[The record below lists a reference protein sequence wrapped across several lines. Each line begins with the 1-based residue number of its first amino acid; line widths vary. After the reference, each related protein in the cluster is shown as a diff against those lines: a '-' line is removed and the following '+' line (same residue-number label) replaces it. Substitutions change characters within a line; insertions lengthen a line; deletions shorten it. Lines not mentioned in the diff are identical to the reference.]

1 MWCVLCVMCDVC
13 VFRSIFIGVSM
24 IFSTTPRANLLW
36 RLMATYWILGLVE
49 VVGDL
54 RVLSTVSSADFP
66 LFFGWQC
73 SNSWWMSAAFATK
86 TVANTVWIRD
96 LDWFLPLAEDNTTKH
111 WTSCGWVVTLAANH
125 VFFTALCG
133 FELWNDEPFLI
144 LI

>member
-1 MWCVLCVMCDVC
+1 MC

-54 RVLSTVSSADFP
+54 RVKPAQSPPRIFHCFSGGSVPTLGECP
-66 LFFGWQC
+66 RLLQRKLWPILYE
-73 SNSWWMSAAFATK
+73 FA
-86 TVANTVWIRD
+86 VWIDFCRWQKTTQQSIGQVAD
-96 LDWFLPLAEDNTTKH
+96 GLSPWLPYD
-111 WTSCGWVVTLAANH
+111 

-133 FELWNDEPFLI
+133 FEPWIDEPFLI